1 MEKKK
6 VTCKDLEGL
15 RQLFPEN
22 SRERVLPVEGVGA
35 GMPAPANASF
45 PGDYYGGD
53 GYGSSG
59 IADNGYY
66 GYGGLGY
73 YDDSYWL
80 DEFVVYGKKPDDS
93 ENTGYPCPYPGDDFP
108 GNGYPGMEGDSDMEY
123 GYPGQDDS
131 DPEKYWVFKK
141 VDDGQCI
148 VGAIINAAGML
159 GIELDESDVKSDLE
173 SYWISNMNRYA
184 ISDDQMKDVLG
195 KYFDVTVTNHTSE
208 ANKAVVRNKPVIM
221 RLVHERKDV
230 KPDESEESDLTLTIE
245 QLHDVVIIGVNNG
258 SNSYFEYY
266 DPVEGE
272 VERIT
277 EKELKIANITGHFY
291 IVAPKDND

>member
-6 VTCKDLEGL
+6 VACKDLEGL

-45 PGDYYGGD
+45 PGGYYGGD
-53 GYGSSG
+53 GDGSSG
-59 IADNGYY
+59 IGGNGYY

-80 DEFVVYGKKPDDS
+80 DEFVAYGKKPDDS
-93 ENTGYPCPYPGDDFP
+93 ENTGYPYPYPGDDFP

-131 DPEKYWVFKK
+131 DPEKSWEFKK

-148 VGAIINAAGML
+148 VGAIINAAGLL

-173 SYWISNMNRYA
+173 SYWISSINRYA
-184 ISDDQMKDVLG
+184 ISDDLMKDVLS

-208 ANKAVVRNKPVIM
+208 AAKAAVRKKPIIM
-221 RLVHERKDV
+221 RLVQKS
-230 KPDESEESDLTLTIE
+230 DEEEDSDGNQTE
-245 QLHDVVIIGVNNG
+245 YKQLHDVVIIGINNG

-277 EKELKIANITGHFY
+277 EKDLDNEHITGHFY
-291 IVAPKDND
+291 IVDPKNDE